1 MIDTKYNG
9 YLINLKLLP
18 QHSEWLVT
26 VRDYSK
32 TILTEWHDTK
42 EDGKQWAKNLI
53 ENINQ

>member
-1 MIDTKYNG
+1 MIDIKYKG
-9 YLINLKLLP
+9 YLIKLKHLT

-26 VRDYSK
+26 VRDDSK
-32 TILTEWHDTK
+32 TIATEWHDTK